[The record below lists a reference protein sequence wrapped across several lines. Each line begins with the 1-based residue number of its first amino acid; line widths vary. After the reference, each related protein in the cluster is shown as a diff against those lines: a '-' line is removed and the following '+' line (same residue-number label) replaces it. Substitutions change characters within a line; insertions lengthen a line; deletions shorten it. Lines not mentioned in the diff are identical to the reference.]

1 MHKLRILAAAGLFAL
16 SGACASTSTQVTSPA
31 STQFSFAVIGDIPYS
46 DDDKAVLE
54 QAILPA
60 IKQGGYPF
68 VIHVGDYKG
77 GGAPCTDADDDA
89 QLALI
94 ETLAPIPVFYTPGD
108 NEWTD
113 CDRFKDP
120 ATGKPH
126 SELQRLAHLRSL
138 FFSET
143 PAAPDAM
150 KVKSQDLQKE
160 NLTWT
165 YGGVRF
171 ATLHVAATSNGRS
184 EIAGDDPA
192 AAGSEADRRDIADLA
207 WLLEVVAQ
215 ARHENADALVI
226 AMQADMTDVAPS
238 VLGKPCI
245 GAHASGQKTCDAFV
259 AMRGAIRDAA
269 AVFGGPTL
277 LIHGDTA
284 PFTLGRSFAGDE
296 APNLWRLNAAGDHGF
311 TRSGVEYGVQ
321 DSTLVTFTPGAASPF
336 AARGMV
342 TPATPEAK

>member
-16 SGACASTSTQVTSPA
+16 SGACASTSTQVTSPT

-60 IKQGGYPF
+60 IKQGDYPF

-77 GGAPCTDADDDA
+77 GGAPCSAADDDA

-120 ATGKPH
+120 ATGKPQ

-150 KVKSQDLQKE
+150 KVKSQDLQKSR
-160 NLTWT
+160 L
-165 YGGVRF
+165 F
-171 ATLHVAATSNGRS
+171 KSVA
-184 EIAGDDPA
+184 IAKYIA
-192 AAGSEADRRDIADLA
+192 NKTKVAKRVLIKVFDI
-207 WLLEVVAQ
+207 
-215 ARHENADALVI
+215 
-226 AMQADMTDVAPS
+226 T
-238 VLGKPCI
+238 
-245 GAHASGQKTCDAFV
+245 
-259 AMRGAIRDAA
+259 
-269 AVFGGPTL
+269 
-277 LIHGDTA
+277 
-284 PFTLGRSFAGDE
+284 
-296 APNLWRLNAAGDHGF
+296 
-311 TRSGVEYGVQ
+311 
-321 DSTLVTFTPGAASPF
+321 
-336 AARGMV
+336 
-342 TPATPEAK
+342 